1 MNMFRIPSARVYSV
15 NVLCIAVLSVLT
27 ALGVGC
33 GGKEEAPKV
42 QRFMVTDTMMRRTR
56 IDTVRTSHVEGAIT
70 LNGKVSAD
78 ESKLVDVFPVLNGNV
93 TSLNAELGDYVK
105 KGQVMCVIRSP
116 EAAGILREL
125 NDAQSDLLI
134 AQKNLQVQEDLFTS
148 KLASEREVMS
158 AKKQVQQAES
168 NLGRLHEL
176 TTINNI
182 SERSE
187 YTVRAPIS
195 GYVVY
200 KAINRDMSIP
210 QGKTDKIFTIAQLD
224 EIWVMA
230 NVYETD
236 IERVHE
242 GMTAS
247 VTTLSYPD
255 KVFSGTIDKV
265 FNVLDPET
273 KTMKVRIR
281 LQNPGV
287 MLKPEMFAT
296 VQIRYLETDMRTAVP
311 SSCVVFDN
319 NRNFVMVFHSRDSI
333 ETREVEVDRVVG
345 ERTWIMRGLRD
356 GECVISQNQ
365 LYFYD
370 ALND

>member
-1 MNMFRIPSARVYSV
+1 MCSV
-15 NVLCIAVLSVLT
+15 NILCLT
-27 ALGVGC
+27 VSLLALVILAGC
-33 GGKEEAPKV
+33 GDKTPAPQV
-42 QRFMVTDTMMRRTR
+42 QRFTVSDTMMKRTS
-56 IDTVRTSHVEGAIT
+56 IDTVRVTHVEGAIT

-93 TSLNAELGDYVK
+93 TSLNAELGDFVK

-134 AQKNLQVQEDLFTS
+134 AQKNLQVQEDLFAS

-242 GMTAS
+242 GMQAT

-255 KVFSGTIDKV
+255 KEFNGTIDKV

-281 LQNPGV
+281 LANPGV

-296 VQIRYLETDMRTAVP
+296 VQIRYAENTQLPTVP
-311 SSCVVFDN
+311 SACVVFDN
-319 NRNFVMVFHSRDSI
+319 NRNFVMIFHSRDSI

-345 ERTWIMRGLRD
+345 PRTWITRGLRE
-356 GECVISQNQ
+356 GEHVISRNQ